1 MPTISQDT
9 AMGAGIITLCVMLL
23 FRDRWILEQTR
34 KGRRLVE
41 WCGPV
46 RAPWVLRAVLLVG
59 ITFGGL
65 LAGGV
70 IRPIQW

>member
-1 MPTISQDT
+1 MPMISQDT
-9 AMGAGIITLCVMLL
+9 AMGAGIIALCVLL
-23 FRDRWILEQTR
+23 WFREGWLLEQTR

-41 WCGPV
+41 WCGPA
-46 RAPWVLRAVLLVG
+46 RAPWVLRAVLLAG

-65 LAGGV
+65 LTCGV

>member
-1 MPTISQDT
+1 MAMISQDV
-9 AMGAGIITLCVMLL
+9 AMGVGIITLCVMLWL
-23 FRDRWILEQTR
+23 RAGWLLEQTR

-41 WCGPV
+41 WCGPA

-59 ITFGGL
+59 IAFGGL
-65 LAGGV
+65 LAYGV